1 MVQVIGYLFVVQF
14 NGIAVEEECQACKA
28 AGIIGK
34 GALAFAGNGNGFL
47 EFGVEQIKTFYRFTG
62 FFNECLAFFS

>member
-1 MVQVIGYLFVVQF
+1 MVQVIGYLFVVQIYGVAF
-14 NGIAVEEECQACKA
+14 EKECQACQA
-28 AGIIGK
+28 AGIIDK

>member
-1 MVQVIGYLFVVQF
+1 MVQVIGYLFIVQIYGVAVV
-14 NGIAVEEECQACKA
+14 EECQASQA

-34 GALAFAGNGNGFL
+34 GALALAGNGNGFL
-47 EFGVEQIKTFYRFTG
+47 ELGVELVKTFYRFTR